1 METSSKNLSSVT
13 SQVTDASQ
21 DPEASHHEFFE
32 NHSIESL
39 TWSDIDVS
47 IKDRKIEG
55 YKSILTSC
63 SGRVERGQVLAL
75 MGPSGSGKST
85 ILNILASRTRLSYT
99 GSVHVNGSAISGTSM
114 HDISAYVQQED
125 RNLGGLTVAE
135 SIRFTSRLANPDI
148 SKQQQA
154 WLNEEVI
161 RALGLEVQRD
171 TIVASP
177 FRNSLSGG
185 QKRRLSLA
193 TALVTGPRILFLD
206 EPTSGLDSAAS
217 HEVMTFI
224 TRFAKQYGIIVIASI
239 HQPSS
244 STLSLFDLVM
254 LISAGQTCYF
264 GPQAEL
270 VSYFSN
276 SCTIPQYCNPAE
288 FLLNLLNTDFCRDD
302 SKERQVELFVTNWSS
317 SQRMSTAMHPSLES
331 YSPVKSARA
340 TNKQACCILLHRNL
354 IKSYRDPLVY
364 GSRLAINIGLALVVG
379 KDYYHQ
385 QMRNIG

>member
-154 WLNEEVI
+154 WHNEEVI
-161 RALGLEVQRD
+161 
-171 TIVASP
+171 
-177 FRNSLSGG
+177 
-185 QKRRLSLA
+185 
-193 TALVTGPRILFLD
+193 
-206 EPTSGLDSAAS
+206 
-217 HEVMTFI
+217 
-224 TRFAKQYGIIVIASI
+224 
-239 HQPSS
+239 
-244 STLSLFDLVM
+244 
-254 LISAGQTCYF
+254 
-264 GPQAEL
+264 
-270 VSYFSN
+270 
-276 SCTIPQYCNPAE
+276 
-288 FLLNLLNTDFCRDD
+288 
-302 SKERQVELFVTNWSS
+302 
-317 SQRMSTAMHPSLES
+317 
-331 YSPVKSARA
+331 
-340 TNKQACCILLHRNL
+340 
-354 IKSYRDPLVY
+354 
-364 GSRLAINIGLALVVG
+364 
-379 KDYYHQ
+379 
-385 QMRNIG
+385 